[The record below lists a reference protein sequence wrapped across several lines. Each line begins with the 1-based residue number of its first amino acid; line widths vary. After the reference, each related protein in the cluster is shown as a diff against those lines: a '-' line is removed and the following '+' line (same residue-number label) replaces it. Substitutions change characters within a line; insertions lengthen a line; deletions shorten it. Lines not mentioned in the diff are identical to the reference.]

1 MPHEPLIFVEVA
13 LVDGIADNIQN
24 LLDQQAPVMDPHRAD
39 TAIFY
44 SISNA
49 QAGLAGISFGSFLIK
64 RVVDVLADEFRNL
77 NIFATLSPIPG
88 FCSWLSGR
96 FKAPVEE
103 AENRLLTASER
114 KALYALDLEPGKK
127 GMIKTLLERPDWHKK
142 AGFAKALKAP
152 LMRLCTHY
160 LAEEKRPD
168 GIALDRVAHFHLSNG
183 ARIERLDWLGNTS
196 PEGFRQSAGMMVNY
210 RYKLDDIEANHEA
223 YTGEKQVK
231 VSSAMRG
238 LLRS

>member
-1 MPHEPLIFVEVA
+1 MGIHDRRLLVKQVLDIVRDPVDQSDLHENQRFVRHPRMEE
-13 LVDGIADNIQN
+13 GKT
-24 LLDQQAPVMDPHRAD
+24 APVR
-39 TAIFY
+39 I
-44 SISNA
+44 
-49 QAGLAGISFGSFLIK
+49 QAVFQI
-64 RVVDVLADEFRNL
+64 V
-77 NIFATLSPIPG
+77 P
-88 FCSWLSGR
+88 
-96 FKAPVEE
+96 
-103 AENRLLTASER
+103 
-114 KALYALDLEPGKK
+114 ALDLEPGKK

-142 AGFAKALKAP
+142 AEFTKTLKVP
-152 LMRLCTHY
+152 LMRLCAHY

-223 YTGEKQVK
+223 YTGEKRVK
-231 VSSAMRG
+231 ISSAMRG